1 LTTLAGLMG
10 RRSREGRRWGIGV
23 LIIVG
28 ILGLPTAGLVATNHL
43 LRQSG
48 EQRANDSNAVAASTL
63 AFEVGQSYRQRLAL
77 FSEIPDRPD
86 VAAGLSDGDPALTA
100 QALRAALIDGGF
112 CQLELRSPG
121 IRAMSVSSGG
131 PCWAPPAP
139 ATGAAGIRA
148 LGATMVGSRAFVG
161 FDVLGDFPGHPG
173 ASLQAVFP
181 VDALTATVLPGTGI
195 HATVVDGLRIV
206 SSSNPALVGRLIASP
221 FARAMAL
228 AGRPASATLY
238 SPSLRTEVLDAF
250 RPVPGTGL
258 GVFYSETTAVAY
270 AATNHVSRVL
280 LEGYLVLLAIIV
292 SLAGLVIVMLRRRD
306 RAAQRSEDELRASEE
321 RYRLLIAGV
330 TDYAILALD
339 VDGMV
344 TTWNSGA
351 ERIKGYRAEEIIGR
365 HCSVFYPP
373 EDISAGIPAAELVA
387 ATANGSVE
395 AEGWRLRKD
404 GTRFWGSVVITAIFD
419 DDHHPAGFTKVT
431 RDITERHTHAQLL
444 AHERRRLLAAESIG
458 RVGSWELDLLTKTA
472 VWSDSFLDLY
482 GQDRGDLAAARDC
495 VHPDDLAKL
504 DAAILGCAT
513 TGAPFQVRYR
523 IKRVNDGELRWLEA
537 LGERDAAGPHTS
549 LIGATID
556 VTDQVLRSRADTEA
570 RFREV
575 FDTAPIGMAIIDLSQ
590 LSSGLLRV
598 NPAMCALTGRT
609 DDELVVLDLDAIS
622 DPADAAADHRMLAR
636 LRSGQDEV
644 VQGEKRFA
652 RPDGST
658 VWGKFSMSAV
668 SAGDGTDAYAVCLVE
683 NITARKQA
691 EEALVHESL
700 HDPLTGLANRT
711 LLHDRIDHALA
722 ASTRSHRPIGLVYID
737 LDGFKQVND
746 SDGHAAGDEVLIQ
759 IADRLRL
766 LVRPA
771 DTVGRLAG
779 DEFVLVCV
787 DIADLDGV
795 RSVASRV
802 LEGLRAPFHCSTGT
816 HRLTASIGL
825 ATSEDNRGTDQLL
838 AAADAAMYTAKR
850 TGKDRIATPRIE
862 ELARSTRSARLLP
875 ELHDAIRD
883 GQLVM
888 YGQPVVDLATG
899 VTVAVET
906 LIRWRHPV
914 RGILPPSEFLDV
926 AEHSP
931 LMIPLGQ
938 RALTESCRMAA
949 AWSEQLGRA
958 APRVHVNV
966 SGRQLETGHL
976 TPDVLN
982 TLATYSLPASR
993 LVLELTETHMPDI
1006 TKSLLADLNHLR
1018 DRGVRIA
1025 LDDVGTGHSSLTH
1038 ITELPVDIL
1047 KIDLRF
1053 TAGLGADPACDAIVR
1068 AVLGLGQAMGL
1079 SVVAEGVET
1088 PHQAELLRAYGCDT
1102 VQGYLYSPPRPETEL
1117 LQYLGTHTGAV
1128 DPRGERAGI

>member
-339 VDGMV
+339 VDGRV

-737 LDGFKQVND
+737 LELGGGVGVDL
-746 SDGHAAGDEVLIQ
+746 GHAPVVVRDDSVTAVLGNHE
-759 IADRLRL
+759 DPRG
-766 LVRPA
+766 PA
-771 DTVGRLAG
+771 AGRLASVSSQPVG
-779 DEFVLVCV
+779 LLARLAAETGHVVVLRAQLRRSVRPGHSVNGERRCISRRRPGISRAGRAL
-787 DIADLDGV
+787 IASHSSRAVAFSSKWSRSASTRRAASQAWVTTKSV
-795 RSVASRV
+795 RSVPVA
-802 LEGLRAPFHCSTGT
+802 
-816 HRLTASIGL
+816 
-825 ATSEDNRGTDQLL
+825 AT
-838 AAADAAMYTAKR
+838 
-850 TGKDRIATPRIE
+850 
-862 ELARSTRSARLLP
+862 ARSISSRSSGVVRRSMRRLRRLDCVSIYSTP
-875 ELHDAIRD
+875 DQRCTSSVRPDEQTA
-883 GQLVM
+883 
-888 YGQPVVDLATG
+888 PP
-899 VTVAVET
+899 T
-906 LIRWRHPV
+906 LRHPKN
-914 RGILPPSEFLDV
+914 PS
-926 AEHSP
+926 
-931 LMIPLGQ
+931 
-938 RALTESCRMAA
+938 
-949 AWSEQLGRA
+949 
-958 APRVHVNV
+958 PR
-966 SGRQLETGHL
+966 R
-976 TPDVLN
+976 
-982 TLATYSLPASR
+982 
-993 LVLELTETHMPDI
+993 
-1006 TKSLLADLNHLR
+1006 
-1018 DRGVRIA
+1018 
-1025 LDDVGTGHSSLTH
+1025 
-1038 ITELPVDIL
+1038 
-1047 KIDLRF
+1047 
-1053 TAGLGADPACDAIVR
+1053 
-1068 AVLGLGQAMGL
+1068 
-1079 SVVAEGVET
+1079 
-1088 PHQAELLRAYGCDT
+1088 T
-1102 VQGYLYSPPRPETEL
+1102 VSPP
-1117 LQYLGTHTGAV
+1117 Q
-1128 DPRGERAGI
+1128 PRFRQPAQQDLTFM